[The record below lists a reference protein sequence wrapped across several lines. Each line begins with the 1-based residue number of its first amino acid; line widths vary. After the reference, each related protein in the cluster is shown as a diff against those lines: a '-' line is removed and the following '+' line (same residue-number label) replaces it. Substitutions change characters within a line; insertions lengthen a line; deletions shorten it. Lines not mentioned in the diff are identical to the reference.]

1 MWTVVYMAMN
11 QETALRVEDAIR
23 SEGILVKTREI
34 MKSKRHDHCIE
45 VIVPESEAQE
55 AQNIILEKTCD

>member
-1 MWTVVYMAMN
+1 MWTVVYMAMD
-11 QETALRVEDAIR
+11 QETALRVEDAIS

-34 MKSKRHDHCIE
+34 MSKRHDHCIE

-55 AQNIILEKTCD
+55 AQNIILEKNL